1 MRLRIMG
8 TFLCG
13 LLWVTA
19 GLAAEKARPGFLH
32 PDVLR
37 AALTIN
43 LTDEQK
49 PVFQQAITVF
59 AQKRINALGKLM
71 RGNDQSGIPRKWR
84 TRTKKYLKEMD
95 KTLKPVLSEE
105 QWPAYLTYR
114 TTLEKN
120 LRTMR

>member
-1 MRLRIMG
+1 MRLRIVG
-8 TFLCG
+8 AFLCG

-19 GLAAEKARPGFLH
+19 GLAAEQAKPGFLH
-32 PDVLR
+32 RDVLR
-37 AALTIN
+37 AALAIN

-49 PVFQQAITVF
+49 PVFQEAITVF

-84 TRTKKYLKEMD
+84 TRTTTYLKDMD

-105 QWPAYLTYR
+105 EW
-114 TTLEKN
+114 
-120 LRTMR
+120 

>member
-1 MRLRIMG
+1 MRLRIVG

-19 GLAAEKARPGFLH
+19 GLAAEQARPGFLH

-37 AALTIN
+37 AALAIN

-49 PVFQQAITVF
+49 PVFQEAITVF

-71 RGNDQSGIPRKWR
+71 RGNDQSGIPR
-84 TRTKKYLKEMD
+84 
-95 KTLKPVLSEE
+95 
-105 QWPAYLTYR
+105 
-114 TTLEKN
+114 
-120 LRTMR
+120 